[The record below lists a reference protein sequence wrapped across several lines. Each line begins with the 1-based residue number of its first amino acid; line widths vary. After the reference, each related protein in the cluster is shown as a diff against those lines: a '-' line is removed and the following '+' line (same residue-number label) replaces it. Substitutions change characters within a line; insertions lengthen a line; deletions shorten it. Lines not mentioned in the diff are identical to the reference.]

1 MSAEILAISTD
12 NLAGAENVAQRV
24 GIEFP
29 VLYTSGDSTVP
40 KDYNVYD
47 LHGDGLASPAVFIIN
62 PQGEITWK
70 YISTTPY
77 RQVLSTRILNN
88 LP

>member
-1 MSAEILAISTD
+1 MQAEILAISTD
-12 NLAGAENVAQRV
+12 DLSGAENVAQRV
-24 GIEFP
+24 GINFP

-40 KDYNVYD
+40 KAYNVFD
-47 LHGDGLASPAVFIIN
+47 LHDDGLASPAVFIIN

-70 YISTTPY
+70 YISPTQY
-77 RQVLSTRILNN
+77 RQVLSTRILKN